1 MRGEAQL
8 TKLEEAIRRQRQPSR
23 LDLATH
29 CFDAQRPFVLSD
41 AKFRTADC
49 SRRAGKTEGE
59 AAALFK
65 AAEEHPGCV
74 GLYITK
80 TLKNAKRIMWGT
92 LKRVNRER
100 GLGGEAKEAEVR
112 MEMPNGFNIYLS
124 GANHKDEIDKFRG
137 MPLVLVIIDEAQLL
151 TDLEVLV
158 NEVLAPSL
166 MDYDGKVVL
175 AGTPGPVPVGYF
187 YGCTK
192 NPEWAHFSWTVF
204 DNPWIQKKSG
214 KTPQEH
220 LEAECKRRGV
230 TQEDP
235 VIQREWFGRWVYD
248 PNSLVFRYNAETN
261 HFGALPE
268 LRGDWCTV
276 VAGDLGW
283 DDADALAVLLWN
295 ASSPHLWLI
304 HEDVMPKQS
313 ISTFGNKLKA
323 LVDKHQPMD
332 VVLDFG
338 GLGKKI
344 AEELTQ
350 RWGLR
355 VNAAEKERKLEHIE
369 LLNDAMRTGQFHAKK
384 DSRFAQDC
392 MLVEWDKTNPEKPKI
407 SERFHSDICDA
418 VLYGYRRA
426 LHWLPKPAIEAKPA
440 IGSQEWHAR
449 QMELTRRQ
457 LEAEMDSELADIAR
471 RKQETAEYEDV
482 EGWL

>member
-1 MRGEAQL
+1 VREDRLAQKLLEAH
-8 TKLEEAIRRQRQPSR
+8 QRKDSPTR
-23 LDLATH
+23 LDIAAH
-29 CFDAQRPFVLSD
+29 CFEAQRPFVLSQ
-41 AKFRTADC
+41 AKFRVADC

-59 AAALFK
+59 AAVLFK

-80 TLKNAKRIMWGT
+80 TLKNAKRIMWGA

-100 GLGGEAKEAEVR
+100 QLGGEAKEAEVR

-137 MPLVLVIIDEAQLL
+137 MPLVVVIIDEAQLL
-151 TDLEVLV
+151 TDLRVLID
-158 NEVLAPSL
+158 EVLAPAL

-175 AGTPGPVPVGYF
+175 GGTPGPVPVGYF
-187 YGCTK
+187 YECTK
-192 NPEWAHFSWTVF
+192 NKEWAHYSWTVF

-214 KTPQEH
+214 KSPQEH

-230 TQEDP
+230 TKDDP
-235 VIQREWFGRWVYD
+235 SIQREWFGRWVYD
-248 PNSLVFRYNAETN
+248 PNSLVFRYEAVRN
-261 HFGALPE
+261 HFDSLPDMRGE
-268 LRGDWCTV
+268 LCTV

-295 ASSPHLWLI
+295 TARPDLWLI

-313 ISTFGNKLKA
+313 ITTFGNKLKA

-344 AEELTQ
+344 ADELTQ

-369 LLNDAMRTGQFHAKK
+369 LLNDAMRTGVFHAKK
-384 DSRFAQDC
+384 DSRFAQDA

-426 LHWLPKPAIEAKPA
+426 LHWLPRPEAEVRPKV
-440 IGSQEWHAR
+440 GTEEWHAR
-449 QMELTRRQ
+449 QMELARKQ
-457 LEAEMDSELADIAR
+457 LDAEIEAELEALAQ
-471 RKQETAEYEDV
+471 RKRERMEEEEEV
-482 EGWL
+482 GWL